1 MSTEKSSNG
10 TENQPSQDQNGN
22 KSKPMLANRFN
33 IDFFE
38 FSFLVE
44 ACIPPSPIARAMF
57 WDDVINKHYH
67 TLTENER
74 DRLFEW
80 VNRCYRMEHGLEN
93 RNEDCLLFNARFDKE
108 NQYKVRWQFQ
118 GEEKTVES
126 FKWNDRYYISKTQS
140 LLEEYIIEVTK
151 VSKTVC

>member
-1 MSTEKSSNG
+1 MENNSN
-10 TENQPSQDQNGN
+10 TKPLSAC
-22 KSKPMLANRFN
+22 SKPLLANRFN

-44 ACIPPSPIARAMF
+44 ACIPPRPIARAMF

-74 DRLFEW
+74 ERLFEW
-80 VNRCYRMEHGLEN
+80 VNRCSGMEHGIEIK
-93 RNEDCLLFNARFDKE
+93 NEDCLLFNARFDKE
-108 NQYKVRWQFQ
+108 NQFKVRCNFQ
-118 GEEKTVES
+118 GEERTEYC
-126 FKWNDRYYISKTQS
+126 FKWKNRYHISKTQS
-140 LLEEYIIEVTK
+140 LLEEYIIEAIK

>member
-1 MSTEKSSNG
+1 MEVQNNNSDK
-10 TENQPSQDQNGN
+10 DQCGN

-44 ACIPPSPIARAMF
+44 ACIPPRPIARAMF

-74 DRLFEW
+74 ERLFDW
-80 VNRCYRMEHGLEN
+80 VNRCYGMEHGLQN
-93 RNEDCLLFNARFDKE
+93 RNEDCLLFNARFNKE
-108 NQYKVRWQFQ
+108 NQYKVRCQFQ
-118 GEEKTVES
+118 GEEKTVDC
-126 FKWNDRYYISKTQS
+126 FKWNDRYHISKTQS
-140 LLEEYIIEVTK
+140 ILEEYIIEATK
-151 VSKTVC
+151 FSETVC